1 MHTHVRTLAV
11 LHIIFGALGV
21 LVGVAVFAFLG
32 GIAGVI
38 GMTNPGSDAV
48 VAVPILGTIGLAI
61 LFFALALALP
71 GIIGGV
77 GLLNYRPW
85 ARTLMIILSALHILN
100 FPFGTALGV
109 YGLWALLSPEISSL
123 FQSPQVRT
131 GYQA

>member
-1 MHTHVRTLAV
+1 
-11 LHIIFGALGV
+11 
-21 LVGVAVFAFLG
+21 
-32 GIAGVI
+32 
-38 GMTNPGSDAV
+38 
-48 VAVPILGTIGLAI
+48 AVPILGTIGLAI